1 MIWAYFRS
9 VFAVRSAAM
18 RQHSHSQ
25 WHLPPPIEQ
34 PSGWRNLRLVV
45 LTLVSFVLLQTLP
58 LFDARGEMQLPG
70 VEIGWTPWLLL
81 KACALLLAAAA
92 TLGLESLL
100 VLWRYRGTTT
110 VHEDTW
116 RID

>member
-1 MIWAYFRS
+1 
-9 VFAVRSAAM
+9 M
-18 RQHSHSQ
+18 RQHYNSSQ
-25 WHLPPPIEQ
+25 WHLPPPLEQ
-34 PSGWRNLRLVV
+34 PPNWRNWRLIL
-45 LTLVSFVLLQTLP
+45 LTLVSFALLQTLP
-58 LFDARGEMQLPG
+58 LFDARGETQLPG
-70 VEIGWTPWLLL
+70 VEVDWTPWLLL

-100 VLWRYRGTTT
+100 VLWRYRGTT

>member
-1 MIWAYFRS
+1 
-9 VFAVRSAAM
+9 
-18 RQHSHSQ
+18 
-25 WHLPPPIEQ
+25 
-34 PSGWRNLRLVV
+34 
-45 LTLVSFVLLQTLP
+45 
-58 LFDARGEMQLPG
+58 MQLPG